1 MLDSAAMEHVMEH
14 YLLVYD
20 RRICKLVL
28 DRQYPN
34 DDWDAA
40 NTERCRLEHVHRLDQ
55 EMEIIVISAPS
66 REVLEMTHSRYFKTI
81 GELLRD
87 GEKLTYKR

>member
-1 MLDSAAMEHVMEH
+1 MQHF
-14 YLLVYD
+14 LLVYD
-20 RRICKLVL
+20 RRLCKLVL
-28 DRQYPN
+28 FREYPE
-34 DDWDAA
+34 DAEA
-40 NTERCRLEHVHRLDQ
+40 AAYDERHRLELEHRLDP

-66 REVLEMTHSRYFKTI
+66 RAVLESTHSRYFKTV